1 MEKEKKKSKYMKIKV
16 KTETGDTVKVVDADD
31 DNATEMTPEEVEQMY
46 QNPDGPKYVG
56 TILYTH
62 SSPGCVVYCSGGKC
76 YRICY

>member
-31 DNATEMTPEEVEQMY
+31 DNATEMTPEEIDQMY
-46 QNPDGPKYVG
+46 QNGPQHIG

-62 SSPGCVVYCSGGKC
+62 SSPGCVVYCSRGKC